1 MDTVNMESILKLTL
15 PVLEEEE
22 RNYLEVQS
30 LLHREGHQS
39 IGTWPKIPCQTE
51 KKGSP
56 RDLIV

>member
-1 MDTVNMESILKLTL
+1 MESILKLTL

-22 RNYLEVQS
+22 RNYQEVQS